1 VKNSGQEYGVSW
13 ASESVPFRACEKYH
27 KHDFEG
33 MGKWEKPARDRGIAD
48 GNGNGSLSCFGQDWA
63 RSVRRTEANA
73 RIFQTMALSLKDLKV
88 WQEAVALGAEVI
100 RGMRQTNRREIKAIT
115 ERTMVSAVLMAEHVA
130 EGYGRHVPGE
140 QRQLYR
146 AAKRELLRL
155 ETSLAIA
162 RQADLLSAAHHA
174 QLSSRI
180 QSVSRLLSGFLVY
193 LDREVRTDN

>member
-1 VKNSGQEYGVSW
+1 
-13 ASESVPFRACEKYH
+13 
-27 KHDFEG
+27 
-33 MGKWEKPARDRGIAD
+33 
-48 GNGNGSLSCFGQDWA
+48 
-63 RSVRRTEANA
+63 
-73 RIFQTMALSLKDLKV
+73 MALALKDLKV

-115 ERTMVSAVLMAEHVA
+115 ERTMVSAVQMAEHVA
-130 EGYGRHVPGE
+130 EGYGRYAPGE

-174 QLSSRI
+174 QLSARI
-180 QSVSRLLSGFLVY
+180 QTVSRLLSGFLVY
-193 LDREVRTDN
+193 LDREVRTET